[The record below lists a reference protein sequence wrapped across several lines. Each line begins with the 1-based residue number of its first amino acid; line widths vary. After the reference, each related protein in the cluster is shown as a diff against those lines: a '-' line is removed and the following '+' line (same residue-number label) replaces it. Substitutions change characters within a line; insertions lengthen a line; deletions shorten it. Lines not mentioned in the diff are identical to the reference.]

1 MLSPDRD
8 PGGYLDA
15 EALDRLAGERVAAAA
30 EVQRRVAALMGRAES
45 ADRRVRAGYSAA
57 RGLCELHLDPR
68 ALRLPA
74 ADLAATI
81 LQVADAAQA
90 DLAGQVEQVV
100 REVYGDAF
108 DPAAVLDDPDRSLGL
123 ARPPGAGRQAA
134 LDPAALDPA
143 ALDAVASAPAAADP
157 HRPRGGY

>member
-1 MLSPDRD
+1 MLGPGGD

-15 EALDRLAGERVAAAA
+15 VALDRLASERIAAAA
-30 EVQRRVAALMGRAES
+30 VVQRQVAALVGRAES
-45 ADRRVRAGYSAA
+45 PDRRVRAGYSAA

-81 LQVADAAQA
+81 LQVADAARA

-100 REVYGDAF
+100 REAYGDAF
-108 DPAAVLDDPDRSLGL
+108 DPAAVLDAPDRSRLGL
-123 ARPPGAGRQAA
+123 ARPAGAGRPTASV
-134 LDPAALDPA
+134 PAEP
-143 ALDAVASAPAAADP
+143 DAR
-157 HRPRGGY
+157 RPRGGY

>member
-1 MLSPDRD
+1 VLGPDEDSGDD
-8 PGGYLDA
+8 PGYPEPAAPDA
-15 EALDRLAGERVAAAA
+15 AALDRLAGERIATAA
-30 EVQRRVAALMGRAES
+30 EVQRRVAALVGRAES

-81 LQVADAAQA
+81 LQVADAARV
-90 DLAGQVEQVV
+90 DLAGQVDQAV

-108 DPAAVLDDPDRSLGL
+108 DTSNAATG
-123 ARPPGAGRQAA
+123 GTG
-134 LDPAALDPA
+134 
-143 ALDAVASAPAAADP
+143 
-157 HRPRGGY
+157 RPRRGY